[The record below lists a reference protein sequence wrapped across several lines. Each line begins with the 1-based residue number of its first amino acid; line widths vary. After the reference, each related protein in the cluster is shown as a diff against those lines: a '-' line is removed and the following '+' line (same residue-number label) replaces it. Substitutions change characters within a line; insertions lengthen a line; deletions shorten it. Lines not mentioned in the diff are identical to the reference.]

1 MKKEVYFIYTTKIGQ
16 ISEIKLYVNK
26 LCDIGRMNKEE
37 KFNKTS
43 LAKFNKKEKD
53 NEIYD

>member
-1 MKKEVYFIYTTKIGQ
+1 
-16 ISEIKLYVNK
+16 
-26 LCDIGRMNKEE
+26 MNKEE